1 MSGKAQELGAE
12 ALVDVFCVGF
22 VDTHEIERVTSLIKQ
37 IAEQTNLLALNAT
50 IEAARAGEAGRG
62 FTVVA
67 GEVKD
72 LAAQTGRATEE
83 IASQIARIQSV
94 TAKVATAIQDMV
106 TKIGEMNAI
115 TTSVAAAVDQQRE
128 VTRTIAQNAHEASSI
143 AVEVV
148 RAIASIE
155 DATLTTK
162 VEADQVLSAA
172 SQLSQQSDELHV
184 EFDKFIAGVRAA

>member
-1 MSGKAQELGAE
+1 M
-12 ALVDVFCVGF
+12 
-22 VDTHEIERVTSLIKQ
+22 TSLIKQ
-37 IAEQTNLLALNAT
+37 IAAQTNFLALNAT

-128 VTRTIAQNAHEASSI
+128 ATRTIAQNAHEASSI

-155 DATLTTK
+155 DATVTTK
-162 VEADQVLSAA
+162 IEANQVLDAA
-172 SQLSQQSDELHV
+172 GQLSQQSDELHV